1 METAEMVGTAR
12 LSKALAGWGLC
23 WDAAVAEGKAEPRYG
38 AEWQAALG
46 RFLLMSQ
53 TQRESWLGRPGAWR
67 ITHVHVDTVPVP
79 GAVTREEKWRA
90 EVEPVVRAWGE
101 ACVEVTGRTGPEG
114 DTVAPRDVEVSFAT
128 WLAFTERERFR
139 ELPGS
144 LRMKREV
151 LREHLLAAGAT
162 WDGKARVF
170 VGVRLV

>member
-38 AEWQAALG
+38 EEWQTALG

-53 TQRESWLGRPGAWR
+53 TQRESWLGRPEGWR

-90 EVEPVVRAWGE
+90 EVEEVVTAWMA
-101 ACVEVTGRTGPEG
+101 ACVEATGDSGAAEVPVGGPM
-114 DTVAPRDVEVSFAT
+114 VSLNT
-128 WLAFTERERFR
+128 WLAFEGRP

-144 LRMKREV
+144 RAMQREV
-151 LREHLLAAGAT
+151 LTEQLAAAGGRYDKTAKV
-162 WDGKARVF
+162 WR
-170 VGVRLV
+170 GVRLV